1 MSTVNSKMTAIAD
14 EIRTLTNTTEP
25 MGLDAMATNI
35 ETANTATT
43 TQESLI
49 SQIQTALIGK
59 AGSGGNNEPVE
70 TATVTNLSDKNIYC
84 ADLDNNII
92 CIRQNQSITCKVP
105 TLACISIPGGILDS
119 YVNITGNHS
128 ICGNAGIWITGN
140 ISITTDHGGSGSD

>member
-14 EIRTLTNTTEP
+14 EIRTLTNTTEA

-59 AGSGGNNEPVE
+59 A
-70 TATVTNLSDKNIYC
+70 A
-84 ADLDNNII
+84 
-92 CIRQNQSITCKVP
+92 
-105 TLACISIPGGILDS
+105 
-119 YVNITGNHS
+119 
-128 ICGNAGIWITGN
+128 
-140 ISITTDHGGSGSD
+140 GGSGSGGIETVTGTIILDSPPAGFYVDYIDAVGNHQKQIITGEHTITCAKGFIYVNTSIDIHTGGIEFLEGKMGMRIYYVTDNFSLTIKG